1 MNCKSLKRVVLN
13 EGLTTLGREDEV
25 EENSDGTHYNGVF
38 EGSWL
43 KEITLPSTLEK
54 IGDNT
59 FAGCY
64 SLEVV
69 WVEDGCTLDISER
82 ISINNHLTYYVAVLP
97 AKAMAGDV
105 LLRDLRQL
113 REVVI
118 PEGVDKVGDHW
129 FSHSNVEN
137 VTVPKSVKVI
147 EKYAFYECKKLKR
160 IIIPKDVTEI

>member
-69 WVEDGCTLDISER
+69 WVEDGCTSNIREHIHNCMID
-82 ISINNHLTYYVAVLP
+82 YVAVLP
-97 AKAMAGDV
+97 AKAMVGDV
-105 LLRDLRQL
+105 LLLDLRQFS
-113 REVVI
+113 EVVI
-118 PEGVDKVGDHW
+118 PEGV
-129 FSHSNVEN
+129 
-137 VTVPKSVKVI
+137 
-147 EKYAFYECKKLKR
+147 EK
-160 IIIPKDVTEI
+160 I